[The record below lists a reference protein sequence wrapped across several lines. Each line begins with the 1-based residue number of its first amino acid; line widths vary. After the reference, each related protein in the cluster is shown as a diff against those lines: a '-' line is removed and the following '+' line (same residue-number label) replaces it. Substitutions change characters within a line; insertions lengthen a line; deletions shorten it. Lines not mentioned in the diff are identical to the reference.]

1 MRRFL
6 MPLLLVIVCLG
17 ACQKGGTTS
26 SPPPEAK
33 NEPPPPADVIA
44 TVTFAHAAT
53 FVGHLGKYVDKVA
66 PGMGAR
72 LDGAMLTQ
80 GFASMTNAG
89 SLEGI
94 DLDKPVRIILLDPK
108 KHTQSPVVLL
118 ASFADVEKLKKGA
131 GQAKV
136 EAQDGRALVGAD
148 AEIAAVKTWAFGTLA
163 GQAAPESPTAEVWL
177 DRVMLAYRADIEN
190 FAKQMASMNLGATV
204 QAVLKGEIEVLLAVG
219 EQSDRMML
227 SLDAADDDAALNVAL
242 APKAGTA
249 LARFV
254 AAQKPFDGKLLNG
267 IPSTEHP
274 AMVMIGHTELGEL
287 SEPMYRW
294 LGPILAQIADKPFD
308 ESFHKLWQDWL
319 KLFTGDFAAI
329 TWLEGGATAMN
340 EIISV
345 TDGKAAQ
352 KMVQEFLAGLKSPK
366 KVSFMGIDMTF
377 TGGFGAAQHGDA
389 SIDTVAVAIDTTNMP
404 ALQQEMMKRMYPD
417 GMKMAYAGWGKTF
430 GIAIGPKSADQ
441 MNALIDNAGK
451 PPALSPFVQAAVD
464 GSVKRKESMVMVM
477 NLAAMMAPLSQG
489 PPAQSGMIWTLG
501 FSDGR
506 AALRMDLPAAHIG
519 EMMGAFRNAAQPPR

>member
-1 MRRFL
+1 
-6 MPLLLVIVCLG
+6 MPIISVVWLV
-17 ACQKGGTTS
+17 ACQKGGTPS
-26 SPPPEAK
+26 QPPPEAK

-53 FVGHLGKYVDKVA
+53 FAGHLGKYVDKVA

-72 LDGAMLTQ
+72 VDGAMLTQ

-94 DLDKPVRIILLDPK
+94 DLDKPVRVILLDPK

-163 GQAAPESPTAEVWL
+163 GKAAPEAPTAEVWI
-177 DRVMLAYRADIEN
+177 DRVMVAYRADIEN
-190 FAKQMASMNLGATV
+190 FAKQMAAMNLGGTM

-219 EQSDRMML
+219 EQSDRMNL
-227 SLDAADDDAALNVAL
+227 SLEAADDDCALNVAL
-242 APKAGTA
+242 APKSGTA

-254 AAQKPFDGKLLNG
+254 AAQKPFDAKLLTG
-267 IPSTEHP
+267 MPSTDHP

-294 LGPILAQIADKPFD
+294 IGPVLAQIADKPFD
-308 ESFHKLWQDWL
+308 DSFHKLWQDWL
-319 KLFTGDFAAI
+319 KLFTGDFAAVS
-329 TWLEGGATAMN
+329 WMEGGATAMN
-340 EIISV
+340 EVIGV

-352 KMVQEFLAGLKSPK
+352 KTVQDLLAGLKSPK

-389 SIDTVAVAIDTTNMP
+389 SIDTVGVTFDTANM
-404 ALQQEMMKRMYPD
+404 QEMQKEMMKRMYPD

-430 GIAIGPKSADQ
+430 GIAMGPKSADQ
-441 MNALIDNAGK
+441 LNALIDSSGK
-451 PPALSPFVQAAVD
+451 PPTLSPFVQAAVD
-464 GSVKRKESMVMVM
+464 ASAKRKESMVMVM
-477 NLAAMMAPLSQG
+477 NLAAMMAPLAQL
-489 PPAQSGMIWTLG
+489 PPAQSGMTWTLG

-519 EMMGAFRNAAQPPR
+519 EMMAAFKNAGQPPR